1 MNEILLQSNKVDYGT
16 PQWLFDKLNKE
27 FDFGVDVCA
36 NKENSKCHYY
46 IDNCLT
52 INDWTI
58 PFQKRPICFMNPPYG
73 RQIGKFI
80 KKAYE
85 ESLKGCTVVCL
96 LAARTDTRWW
106 WDYCLK
112 AIEIR
117 FLKGRLKF
125 GGGEYSAPFP
135 SAIVI
140 FTGRQENNPVIK
152 WTNYDNRK
160 TNK

>member
-1 MNEILLQSNKVDYGT
+1 MNKILLSSNNMDYET
-16 PQWLFDKLNKE
+16 PQWLFDELDKE
-27 FDFGVDVCA
+27 FSFDVDICA
-36 NKENSKCHYY
+36 DKNNHKCDKYATKEM
-46 IDNCLT
+46 NCLRHS
-52 INDWTI
+52 WGHVV
-58 PFQKRPICFMNPPYG
+58 CFMNPPYG
-73 RQIGKFI
+73 RKISLFI

-85 ESLKGCTVVCL
+85 ESLKGSTVVCL
-96 LAARTDTRWW
+96 IPSRTDTKWW

-125 GGGEYSAPFP
+125 GVETNSAPFP

-140 FTGRQENNPVIK
+140 FKGYQEMDNNPFIRWV
-152 WTNYDNRK
+152 NYGNRK